1 MKKLCIVC
9 FCVLFLVSI
18 SKGGWLYFSKAELT
32 EYAENGNKI
41 VQALKAYHE
50 KKGCYPEKLEELT
63 PEYLKE
69 IPLSK
74 EGDGESFIY
83 YKILENDQKKD
94 EYHYGFLLSVFAD
107 NWRMLLTPRSAK
119 RLKYNPS
126 EKYPLRKWEKP
137 KKLIGNWVYVVSYRS
152 YGDPTNPMILK
163 DGKPIFLN
171 E

>member
-1 MKKLCIVC
+1 MKKLYIAV
-9 FCVLFLVSI
+9 FCVLFLVSV
-18 SKGGWLYFSKAELT
+18 SKGGWLYFSEKELA

-41 VQALKAYHE
+41 VQALKGYHKKE
-50 KKGCYPEKLEELT
+50 KHYPEKLEELV

-83 YKILENDQKKD
+83 YKIPEDDPKKD
-94 EYHYGFLLSVFAD
+94 EYYYGFLLSVFAD

-119 RLKYNPS
+119 RLNYNPS
-126 EKYPLRKWEKP
+126 EKYPLRKWTKP
-137 KKLIGNWVYVVSYRS
+137 RKLIGNWSYAVSYRR

-163 DGKPIFLN
+163 DGKPIFLD